1 MKTAVIYARY
11 SCDAQSEQ
19 SIEGQMRVCEE
30 YAKKNEIII
39 LGSYVDRAMS
49 GTNDMRP
56 DFQRM
61 IKDSAKKEWN
71 YVLVYKL
78 DRFSRNKYEAIIHKN
93 TLKNNGVKVLSA
105 MENIPDTPEGIIL
118 ESLLEGMN
126 QYYSAEL
133 AQKVR
138 RGMRETRLKGLYQ
151 GGFLPI
157 GYTVKDRK
165 ILIDEDNAK
174 AVRFIFESYSNGITA
189 KEIVSTLTSNGF
201 LHKGKPLKLTTV
213 YKIIQNE
220 RYTGSYT
227 LNDEVVDN
235 LYPQIISQELFDKVR
250 KISLSNKHG
259 GNSVM
264 TTYLLRKKMTCA
276 HCGEHLIG
284 ERGLGRNKT
293 HHFYYKCRGRKCLN
307 NGCKLPPFE
316 KSTLEGVII
325 DKITESLSTPEN
337 IEFITR
343 KILEIQEENFR
354 ANSLVLRLE
363 KEKNQNETAIN
374 NILGAI
380 EQGAYSPS
388 TIKRLHQ
395 LEDRQTELE
404 ALILKERSK
413 IGIKINAADIKAFY
427 KEALKSVPQI
437 LINHLVKSI
446 TVSENEIRIYFNS
459 PIERG
464 PDESQGFSF
473 YEKFVTCEKFNIT
486 VKILI

>member
-11 SCDAQSEQ
+11 SCDAQTEQ

-61 IKDSAKKEWN
+61 IKDSARKEWN

-165 ILIDEDNAK
+165 ILIDEDKAK
-174 AVRFIFESYSNGITA
+174 AVRFVFESYSNGVTA
-189 KEIVSTLTSNGF
+189 KEIVNTLTANGF
-201 LHKGKPLKLTTV
+201 LHKGKPLKLNII
-213 YKIIQNE
+213 YKMIQNE

-227 LNDEVVDN
+227 VNGEIVDN
-235 LYPQIISQELFDKVR
+235 LYPAIISRELFDKVR
-250 KISLSNKHG
+250 RISLSNQHG

-293 HHFYYKCRGRKCLN
+293 YHFYYKCRGRKNLR

-316 KSTLEGVII
+316 KSALEGIII
-325 DKITESLSTPEN
+325 DKITDALDTPEN
-337 IEFITR
+337 LEFIT
-343 KILEIQEENFR
+343 KKVLEIQEENAR
-354 ANSLVLRLE
+354 TNSTLSVLE
-363 KEKNQNETAIN
+363 KETNQNGNAIN

-380 EQGAYSPS
+380 EVGAYTPS
-388 TIKRLHQ
+388 TVKRLKE
-395 LEDRQTELE
+395 LEERQTELE

-413 IGIKINAADIKAFY
+413 IGIKINAADVKAFY
-427 KEALKSVPQI
+427 KEALKSAPQV

-473 YEKFVTCEKFNIT
+473 YERYVTTPKGSVMVSIF
-486 VKILI
+486 L

>member
-19 SIEGQMRVCEE
+19 SIEGQMRVCED
-30 YAKKNEIII
+30 YAKKNDIII
-39 LGSYVDRAMS
+39 LGTYVDRAMS

-133 AQKVR
+133 AQKVK

-235 LYPQIISQELFDKVR
+235 LYPQIISKSFLIR
-250 KISLSNKHG
+250 
-259 GNSVM
+259 SV
-264 TTYLLRKKMTCA
+264 K
-276 HCGEHLIG
+276 
-284 ERGLGRNKT
+284 
-293 HHFYYKCRGRKCLN
+293 
-307 NGCKLPPFE
+307 
-316 KSTLEGVII
+316 
-325 DKITESLSTPEN
+325 
-337 IEFITR
+337 
-343 KILEIQEENFR
+343 
-354 ANSLVLRLE
+354 
-363 KEKNQNETAIN
+363 
-374 NILGAI
+374 
-380 EQGAYSPS
+380 
-388 TIKRLHQ
+388 
-395 LEDRQTELE
+395 
-404 ALILKERSK
+404 
-413 IGIKINAADIKAFY
+413 
-427 KEALKSVPQI
+427 
-437 LINHLVKSI
+437 
-446 TVSENEIRIYFNS
+446 
-459 PIERG
+459 
-464 PDESQGFSF
+464 
-473 YEKFVTCEKFNIT
+473 
-486 VKILI
+486 